1 MVKMLMFFSARPLVS
16 WACVSKAIHMR
27 VAILALMLA
36 LTMTACDRAGKEIVQ
51 PRAQDAQAAI
61 ASLSKARIFFAHQS
75 VGGNI
80 VDGLRRL
87 RPASESAALRIVDWQ
102 PAQDGEK
109 DGASAFFAHARLG
122 ENGKPASKTAAFVS
136 ALESGLGNRVDIA
149 MQKYCYVDIDTA
161 TDVASLFTS
170 YKKAMERLQNEF
182 PRMTLVHVTAP
193 LMSVQSGPRAIIK
206 KWIGRVPDYYEEN
219 IARDRFNELMRREY
233 AGRAPLFDLAALET
247 SRPGGIPEAVA
258 FRNEKVYSLL
268 PEYTYDGGHLNE
280 AAQERIAS
288 EFVMFL
294 ARTLEQ
300 RQLAAR

>member
-1 MVKMLMFFSARPLVS
+1 MYLFTRPLVS
-16 WACVSKAIHMR
+16 SAGVSKAIRMR
-27 VAILALMLA
+27 VAIVAVTLALPI
-36 LTMTACDRAGKEIVQ
+36 TACVQSRKETVQ
-51 PRAQDAQAAI
+51 PGPQDAQAAI

-80 VDGLRRL
+80 MDGLRRL
-87 RPASESAALRIVDWQ
+87 RPASEPGTLRIVDWQ
-102 PAQDGEK
+102 SAANGDEDRSP
-109 DGASAFFAHARLG
+109 AFFAHARLG
-122 ENGKPASKTAAFVS
+122 ENGKPASKTAAFIS

-161 TDVASLFTS
+161 TDVAALFAS
-170 YKKAMERLQNEF
+170 YKQAMERLQNEF
-182 PRMTLVHVTAP
+182 PRMTLVHMTAP

-233 AGRAPLFDLAALET
+233 AGRAPLFDLAALEA
-247 SRPGGIPEAVA
+247 SRPGGVPESVE
-258 FRNEKVYSLL
+258 FRNAKVYSLL
-268 PEYTYDGGHLNE
+268 PEYTHDGGHLNE

-288 EFVMFL
+288 EFVVFL